1 MKRIPLFII
10 GLMLL
15 CAIGCGG
22 KSANKSGV
30 NGADNSSAFMTDSFR
45 HFENEAIAFDYPS
58 NMMAEEEVN
67 NMSDTVEGLKK
78 GFDVSVYRMEMPV
91 SFRFVKSAMF
101 DVFTT
106 PEEWR
111 DLSIQLKETSDE
123 NYIGYIETQD
133 SLLFCG
139 SPAASVTFAFK
150 GEQGDTLVQH
160 QLVVLRKNNDL
171 FYLNSIA
178 PNYLYDETRALADT
192 VFHSF
197 KFK

>member
-1 MKRIPLFII
+1 
-10 GLMLL
+10 MLG
-15 CAIGCGG
+15 AIGCGG
-22 KSANKSGV
+22 KGTTKNRDKDL
-30 NGADNSSAFMTDSFR
+30 NRPSAFMTDSFK

-58 NMMAEEEVN
+58 NMFVEEEVN

-78 GFDVSVYRMEMPV
+78 GFDVSVYRM
-91 SFRFVKSAMF
+91 
-101 DVFTT
+101 DTH
-106 PEEWR
+106 
-111 DLSIQLKETSDE
+111 
-123 NYIGYIETQD
+123 D

-160 QLVVLRKNNDL
+160 QLAVLRKNNDL

-178 PNYLYDETRALADT
+178 PNYLYDEVQALADT